1 MADNTLL
8 NAGTGGD
15 TVRDLAR
22 QSGTVKT
29 QVVQIDIGGPTTNA
43 EVLVTAGQQAMA
55 ASLPVVIASNQTAI
69 PTAPTSLPSIP
80 AGTAVIG
87 GVVPIDSAGTIRG
100 TIKAAS
106 TAAVATDTSLVVQ
119 LNGGFPLPAG
129 TNSIGTVQQAA
140 LTKGAQG
147 ATGVSTQDLKDSG
160 RNQTNYFT
168 ATLVALTAAEALLS
182 LTGYKSGAAVAATTT
197 PAVVTT
203 GKTYRVQSITITYAA
218 TTTTEGSVQV
228 NLRANSTGVGAVT
241 SALVCSWNVGL
252 LGGAEIV
259 GSLNTVSIPIPDG
272 MEFPA
277 GTGLVLTGLGL
288 IGLTATAV
296 GDVKVSMTGYEY

>member
-87 GVVPIDSAGTIRG
+87 GVVPVDGAGTIRG

-106 TAAVATDTSLVVQ
+106 TLAVATDTSIVVQ
-119 LNGGFPLPAG
+119 LNAGLPAG

-140 LTKGAQG
+140 LTKGTQG

-168 ATLVALTAAEALLS
+168 ATLVALTATEALLS

-241 SALVCSWNVGL
+241 SALVCSWSVGL